1 MPGPKSV
8 DPRQLLLA
16 LALGVVTAV
25 LLWIGDS
32 HLVRRDWLPGV
43 LIFGVGLVGAG
54 ATVRQ
59 LRRAGVGR

>member
-1 MPGPKSV
+1 MPGPKTV

-43 LIFGVGLVGAG
+43 LIFGTGLVGAG
-54 ATVRQ
+54 ATMRQ

>member
-1 MPGPKSV
+1 MPGPRRV
-8 DPRQLLLA
+8 DLRQLLLA

-25 LLWIGDS
+25 LLWMGDT

-43 LIFGVGLVGAG
+43 LIFGAGLLSAG

>member
-1 MPGPKSV
+1 M

-16 LALGVVTAV
+16 LALGIVTAV

-32 HLVRRDWLPGV
+32 HLVRRDWVPGG